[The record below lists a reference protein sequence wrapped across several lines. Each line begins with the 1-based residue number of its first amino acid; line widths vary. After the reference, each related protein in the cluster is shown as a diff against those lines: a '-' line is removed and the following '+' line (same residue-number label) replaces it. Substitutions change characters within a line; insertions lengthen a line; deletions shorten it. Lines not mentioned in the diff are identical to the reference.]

1 MNALVV
7 GGANHTLT
15 RSEIHI
21 SHVLST
27 VIRVHSDR
35 TATGFAVALAQD
47 TLKFRSGKITYFFGF
62 RSNFLRK
69 FLLSLVNIYY

>member
-47 TLKFRSGKITYFFGF
+47 ALPPAIDGKG
-62 RSNFLRK
+62 LVA
-69 FLLSLVNIYY
+69 LLEVG